1 MKEQGKQGEMEGMMT
16 VETFEDRLTDL
27 ELLGRNDRTTD
38 AFLTEAEKLLSSVLQ
53 GKLDQDPDVRQEA
66 EARTKRVLE
75 VMAAQIAWTMFY
87 LSSQGAMDSSD
98 NDGEQVTVQ

>member
-27 ELLGRNDRTTD
+27 ELLGRNDVTTD
-38 AFLTEAEKLLSSVLQ
+38 PFLTAAEKLLSSVLQ
-53 GKLDQDPDVRQEA
+53 GKLDQDPDVRLEA
-66 EARTKRVLE
+66 ETRTKRVLE

-87 LSSQGAMDSSD
+87 LSAQGPMDSSSD
-98 NDGEQVTVQ
+98 HGVTVQ